1 MLIFIDSIIKNMNII
16 LSKKENKNLKEN
28 EIFIELQYSNENT
41 NLQLFIDYINN
52 YELDKQ
58 SKVIVINN
66 NYELLEIKYEDII
79 MFYSD
84 KKYNYC
90 KTKNEHYKIKS
101 KLYELEKTNNNFI
114 RISKSC
120 IVNMKHIEKFDIS
133 ETGKIIVKLDD
144 NTEHIVS
151 RRKTRD
157 IMKYLDDRRI

>member
-1 MLIFIDSIIKNMNII
+1 MNII
-16 LSKKENKNLKEN
+16 LSKKENKDIGEHDL
-28 EIFIELQYSNENT
+28 FIELQYSDKNT
-41 NLQLFIDYINN
+41 NLQSFIDYINS
-52 YELDKQ
+52 YKLDKQ
-58 SKVIVINN
+58 VMVINN
-66 NYELLEIKYEDII
+66 SYELLEIEYKDII

-90 KTKNEHYKIKS
+90 KTKEEHYKIKS
-101 KLYELEKTNNNFI
+101 KLYEIEKSDNNFI

-120 IVNMKHIEKFDIS
+120 IVNLEHIEKFDIS

-151 RRKTRD
+151 RRKTKE

>member
-1 MLIFIDSIIKNMNII
+1 MNII
-16 LSKKENKNLKEN
+16 LSKKENKDIGEHDL
-28 EIFIELQYSNENT
+28 FIELQYSDKNT
-41 NLQLFIDYINN
+41 NLQSFIDYINN

-58 SKVIVINN
+58 VMVINN
-66 NYELLEIKYEDII
+66 SYELLEIEYEDII

-90 KTKNEHYKIKS
+90 KTKEEHYKIKS
-101 KLYELEKTNNNFI
+101 KLYEIEKSNNNFI
-114 RISKSC
+114 RISKSF
-120 IVNMKHIEKFDIS
+120 IVNLEHIEKFDIS

-151 RRKTRD
+151 RRKTKE

>member
-1 MLIFIDSIIKNMNII
+1 MNII
-16 LSKKENKNLKEN
+16 LSKKENKDIGEN
-28 EIFIELQYSNENT
+28 DLFIELQYSDKNT
-41 NLQLFIDYINN
+41 NLQSFIDYINN
-52 YELDKQ
+52 YKLDKQ
-58 SKVIVINN
+58 VMVINN
-66 NYELLEIKYEDII
+66 SYELLEIEYKDII

-90 KTKNEHYKIKS
+90 KTKEEHYKIKS
-101 KLYELEKTNNNFI
+101 KLYEIEKSNNNFI

-120 IVNMKHIEKFDIS
+120 IVNLEHIEKFDIS

-151 RRKTRD
+151 RRKTKE

>member
-1 MLIFIDSIIKNMNII
+1 MNII
-16 LSKKENKNLKEN
+16 LSKKENKDIGEHDL
-28 EIFIELQYSNENT
+28 FIELQYSDKNT
-41 NLQLFIDYINN
+41 NLQSFIDYINN

-58 SKVIVINN
+58 VMVINN
-66 NYELLEIKYEDII
+66 SYELLEIEYEDII

-90 KTKNEHYKIKS
+90 KTKEEHYKIKS
-101 KLYELEKTNNNFI
+101 KLYEIEKSNNNFI

-120 IVNMKHIEKFDIS
+120 IVNLEHIEKFDIS

-151 RRKTRD
+151 RRKTKE

>member
-1 MLIFIDSIIKNMNII
+1 MNII
-16 LSKKENKNLKEN
+16 LSKKENKDIGEHDL
-28 EIFIELQYSNENT
+28 FIELQYSDKNT
-41 NLQLFIDYINN
+41 NLQSFIDYINN

-58 SKVIVINN
+58 VMVINN
-66 NYELLEIKYEDII
+66 SYELLEIEYKDII

-90 KTKNEHYKIKS
+90 KTKEEHYKIKS
-101 KLYELEKTNNNFI
+101 KLYEIEKSNNNFI

-120 IVNMKHIEKFDIS
+120 IVNLEHIEKFDIS

-151 RRKTRD
+151 RRKTKE

>member
-1 MLIFIDSIIKNMNII
+1 MNII
-16 LSKKENKNLKEN
+16 LSKKENKDIGEHDL
-28 EIFIELQYSNENT
+28 FIELQYSDKNT
-41 NLQLFIDYINN
+41 NLQSFIDYINN
-52 YELDKQ
+52 
-58 SKVIVINN
+58 S
-66 NYELLEIKYEDII
+66 YELLEIEYKDII

-90 KTKNEHYKIKS
+90 KTKEEHYKIKS
-101 KLYELEKTNNNFI
+101 KLYEIEKSNNNFI

-120 IVNMKHIEKFDIS
+120 IVNLEHIEKFDIS

-151 RRKTRD
+151 RRKTKE

>member
-1 MLIFIDSIIKNMNII
+1 MNII
-16 LSKKENKNLKEN
+16 LSKKENKDIGEHDL
-28 EIFIELQYSNENT
+28 FIELQYSDKNT
-41 NLQLFIDYINN
+41 NLQSFIDYINN
-52 YELDKQ
+52 YKLDKQ
-58 SKVIVINN
+58 VMVINN
-66 NYELLEIKYEDII
+66 SYELLEIEYKDII

-90 KTKNEHYKIKS
+90 KTKEEHYKIKS
-101 KLYELEKTNNNFI
+101 KLYEIEKSNNNFI

-120 IVNMKHIEKFDIS
+120 IVNLEHIEKFDIS

-151 RRKTRD
+151 RRKTKE